1 MMNVASGAIQDK
13 SGTGTD
19 QYRYVF
25 AFIIGKTSCYFLC
38 RIALTSFLFR
48 LAVIKGLDVVYGL
61 GYHWFDVKCLNGI
74 LYANEKER
82 VARQEDDLVLR
93 NEGLRR
99 PIKEVTYVSLGVVGC
114 MILIAWVLYLYYSV

>member
-1 MMNVASGAIQDK
+1 MNVASGAIQDK

-25 AFIIGKTSCYFLC
+25 AFIIGKSLS
-38 RIALTSFLFR
+38 SFLR
-48 LAVIKGLDVVYGL
+48 EIQAHISLSGLAVIKGLDVLYGL
-61 GYHWFDVKCLNGI
+61 GYHYFDIKFLNGI

-114 MILIAWVLYLYYSV
+114 MIVIAWVLYLYYSV